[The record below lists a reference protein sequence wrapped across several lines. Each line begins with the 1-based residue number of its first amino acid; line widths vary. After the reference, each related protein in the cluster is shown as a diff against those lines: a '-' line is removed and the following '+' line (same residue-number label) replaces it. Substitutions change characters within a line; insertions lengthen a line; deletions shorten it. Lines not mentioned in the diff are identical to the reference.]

1 MQITAVFLEHQLKL
15 GNIIV
20 DAPEIPRLFAF
31 AKTHKKAQQLRP
43 VVDKTKAPTRILE
56 SFTHNLLIPHL
67 EGYQFNITN
76 PAELIEK
83 LKKIAKPAYATVLD
97 FRSLFPSI
105 ELPPCFCE
113 LRDFLFSI
121 VEDNTMHQHIL
132 ELAHLLCYGSLFQ
145 FKGITYMQ
153 GKGVPMGSP
162 LSGDLCEMVIRRL
175 ENNILPRFLP
185 SILLYKRY
193 IDDIIIFWKVEPD
206 IKLFLEAIN
215 SNPYGLTLEVEQHD
229 SSRVHFLDIDINF
242 EGANILTSV
251 YRKPST
257 FHTYIPRNSYDPFQY
272 KIAAFRALVRRAHTH
287 SSTKKA
293 LETELNH
300 IQNIAISHGYSK
312 TLIEKLSRRHENSQK
327 ENKQTAQPLNI
338 TQEENERIPITYNPV
353 LKSIYKTVANRQGI
367 NIVYRRCQTLFRILS
382 NGKDPP
388 NPDRLPGV
396 YMIPLEDH
404 RCDRQLTYIGSTKR
418 ALKVRLKEHESD
430 IHHGRYTTA
439 LATYASEEEITADLH
454 AAKIIIPSYNPQQ
467 LKWLEAIEIF
477 KAGLRNTC
485 VNHKDEMILSSA
497 WQVVLENSV

>member
-1 MQITAVFLEHQLKL
+1 
-15 GNIIV
+15 
-20 DAPEIPRLFAF
+20 
-31 AKTHKKAQQLRP
+31 
-43 VVDKTKAPTRILE
+43 
-56 SFTHNLLIPHL
+56 
-67 EGYQFNITN
+67 
-76 PAELIEK
+76 
-83 LKKIAKPAYATVLD
+83 
-97 FRSLFPSI
+97 
-105 ELPPCFCE
+105 
-113 LRDFLFSI
+113 
-121 VEDNTMHQHIL
+121 
-132 ELAHLLCYGSLFQ
+132 
-145 FKGITYMQ
+145 
-153 GKGVPMGSP
+153 
-162 LSGDLCEMVIRRL
+162 MVIRRL

-193 IDDIIIFWKVEPD
+193 IDDIIIFWKVELD

-272 KIAAFRALVRRAHTH
+272 KIAAFRAL
-287 SSTKKA
+287 
-293 LETELNH
+293 
-300 IQNIAISHGYSK
+300 
-312 TLIEKLSRRHENSQK
+312 LSRRHENSQK

-382 NGKDPP
+382 NSKDPP